1 MRLTFNPRH
10 LAKKN
15 LSLRGELTA
24 AELEIAEDDELI
36 HVPNPLKYD
45 LTVQAVEGAALVQ
58 GRLEVL
64 LVCECARCLRP
75 FEYQVVLPDWVC
87 LVPLSG
93 QGRAPAHNDSVDL
106 TPFVREDTLLAFP
119 QRPLCDVG
127 CPGLAPA
134 PPGRPAA
141 LANAQQAQAG
151 VSVWAELNK
160 LKF

>member
-1 MRLTFNPRH
+1 MRLTVNLRQ

-24 AELEIAEDDELI
+24 EELEIAEDDELI

-45 LTVQAVEGAALVQ
+45 LTVQAVEGAVLVQ

-64 LVCECARCLRP
+64 LVCECARCLRS
-75 FEYQVVLPDWVC
+75 FEYRVVLPNWVC
-87 LVPLSG
+87 HVPLSG
-93 QGRAPAHNDSVDL
+93 QGRAPAQNDSVDL
-106 TPFVREDTLLAFP
+106 TPSVREDTLLAFP

-127 CPGLAPA
+127 CPGLPQAAPS
-134 PPGRPAA
+134 RPAA
-141 LANAQQAQAG
+141 PASAQQAQAD